1 MKLLILEA
9 LESLP
14 EGIELEYEA
23 IEGKIAISTDY
34 ADREGFDVLDVNVN
48 ELIRKFESKGYKVTY
63 DNIANG
69 KFKEVLK
76 HRRYVV
82 MRKPKEEK

>member
-23 IEGKIAISTDY
+23 IEGKIAIST
-34 ADREGFDVLDVNVN
+34 VLRKQKEAMNAKVNN
-48 ELIRKFESKGYKVTY
+48 RK
-63 DNIANG
+63 
-69 KFKEVLK
+69 
-76 HRRYVV
+76 
-82 MRKPKEEK
+82 